1 MNLTRPEFYSLYELL
16 TNRLF
21 EIPDYQR
28 TYSWGKKQRVDL
40 FSDILKIKEKDR
52 EHFMA
57 TIVCL
62 NKSKKQIG
70 GSRFDKLDLV
80 DGQQRLTTLIVL
92 LKAVCLS
99 LQNGNEE
106 EKVIADDLQNLL
118 VKQRDETVILL
129 QTNHDTSS
137 IFSNYLR
144 TGTKPDEHDLAISA
158 DKNLKDAFSE
168 CEKFV
173 VSYGQKFGL
182 TNLYQTLMDKL
193 KFILHTV
200 EDEGVVY
207 TVFEVLNSRG
217 LDVDWLDKCKSLLL
231 GIVFENTIDKD
242 QIESTMSELHT
253 IWSNIYR
260 TIGLNEIPGDE
271 IIRFSATLLTT
282 THLSKTYSAQ
292 EALDFFKE
300 YCNSNISRVIKCSN
314 LLLSVARELLKLSR
328 NVFLNPVTKV
338 QHARL
343 LKVSIELRDDLDDTD
358 KENLSAIWEKVTFR
372 IFGIAGK
379 DTRTKIGDY
388 VRLSQSIIRKKQF
401 INNRLIAFPKHEIVL
416 TLTNLGADFKILDVI
431 KEIKD
436 KDLYV
441 LNDWKEELRYFFY
454 KYERYLNA
462 KKGYTFPDI
471 IWYEIWKGDLNKT
484 IEHIYPQTPGSKWD
498 FSLSSK
504 DVNRLGNITMLTA
517 ELNSEARNL
526 SFNDKKGIY
535 NKENRLLGL
544 MEICNNEVWNLQA
557 IEKREQELVNWAIAT
572 WD

>member
-1 MNLTRPEFYSLYELL
+1 MNLTRPELYSLYELL

-80 DGQQRLTTLIVL
+80 DGQQRLTTLIIL
-92 LKAVCLS
+92 LKSVCLS
-99 LQNGNEE
+99 LQNGTENE
-106 EKVIADDLQNLL
+106 KIIADDLQNLL

-144 TGTKPDEHDLAISA
+144 TGIKPNELDLAISA
-158 DKNLKDAFSE
+158 DKNLKDAFTE

-182 TNLYQTLMDKL
+182 ANLYQTLMDKL

-271 IIRFSATLLTT
+271 IIRFSASLLTT
-282 THLSKTYSAQ
+282 VHLSKTYSAQ
-292 EALDFFKE
+292 EALDFFKD
-300 YCNSNISRVIKCSN
+300 YCNSNIRRVIECSN
-314 LLLSVARELLKLSR
+314 WLLKVAKELLKLSR
-328 NVFLNPVTKV
+328 NLFLNPVTKV

-343 LKVSIELRDDLDDTD
+343 LKVSIELRDDLLVSEQD
-358 KENLSAIWEKVTFR
+358 ELIALWEKVTFR

-388 VRLSQSIIRKKQF
+388 VRLSQSIVRKKQF
-401 INNRLIAFPKHEIVL
+401 INNRLIAFPKNEISL

-431 KEIKD
+431 KEIQD
-436 KDLYV
+436 KDLYSV
-441 LNDWKEELRYFFY
+441 NDWKEELRYFFY

-462 KKGYTFPDI
+462 KKGYSFPDV
-471 IWYEIWKGDLNKT
+471 IWYEIWKADLNKT
-484 IEHIYPQTPGSKWD
+484 IEHIYPQTPGSRWS
-498 FSLSSK
+498 FTLSTK
-504 DVNRLGNITMLTA
+504 DINRLGNITMLTA
-517 ELNSEARNL
+517 DLNNEARNL
-526 SFNDKKGIY
+526 AFNNKKDVY

-544 MEICNNEVWNLQA
+544 MEIYNNDVWNLEA
-557 IEKREQELVNWAIAT
+557 IEKREQELINWAIAT